1 MEFETVI
8 GLEVHAQLKTESK
21 IFCSCSTRFGSEPN
35 ENTCPICLGMPGV
48 LPVLNAKAVE
58 YALRACLATHCEVE
72 PTNVFD
78 RKNYFYP
85 DLPKGYQISQF
96 TLPIGRHGRIKLQG
110 NGTPKIIGITR
121 IHMEEDAGKS
131 IHGENLGNPGKSYV
145 DFNRTGVPLVEI
157 VSEPEIRSA
166 EEAREYLMILRSIL
180 EYSGVSDCNMEEGS
194 FRCDANVSIRPVG
207 EKELGTRAEVKNI
220 NSFKF
225 VQKAIEYEVKRQAQV
240 LKQGDRVVQETR
252 LYDAER
258 GVTFSMRSKEEAH
271 DYRYFPEPD
280 LAPIVI
286 DEEWIKRAREAL
298 PELPEEKS
306 QRFVTEYGIPEYDA
320 GVLTASRELADYFE
334 ACIRAFNQPKA
345 ISNWIMSELLR
356 ELKNADKDITE
367 CPVSPENL
375 AKLLSMVHD
384 NTISGKIAKTVFED
398 MIQSGKSPEI
408 VVKEK
413 NLVQISDEGA
423 IESLID
429 EVISAN
435 PDQAE
440 QYRSGKDKVIG
451 FLVGQVMK
459 ASKGK
464 ANPGL
469 VNKMFQQKLRG

>member
-48 LPVLNAKAVE
+48 LPVLNGQAVE
-58 YALRACLATHCEVE
+58 YALRACLATHCEIE

-96 TLPIGRHGRIKLQG
+96 TLPIGRHGRITLQG
-110 NGTPKIIGITR
+110 NGTKKVIGITR

-131 IHGENLGNPGKSYV
+131 IHGDNLGNPGKSYV

-207 EKELGTRAEVKNI
+207 QKELGTRAEVKNI

-225 VQKAIEYEVKRQAQV
+225 VQKAIEYEVERQAQV
-240 LKQGDRVVQETR
+240 LNQGDKVVQETR

-286 DEEWIKRAREAL
+286 DEEWIQRARQAL
-298 PELPEEKS
+298 PELPEEKTR
-306 QRFVTEYGIPEYDA
+306 RFVTDYGIPEYDA

-356 ELKNADKDITE
+356 ELKSADKDITE

-375 AKLLSMVHD
+375 GKLLSMVHD

-398 MIQSGKSPEI
+398 MIQSGKSPET
-408 VVKEK
+408 VVEEK

-429 EVISAN
+429 DVIAAN